1 MHHNTCIIIVMQN
14 ACIIIKSHRSL
25 ISDPRVLNDLG
36 CNAVVASSSGS
47 AGSGI
52 DRNQRFVSIV
62 DERGRTQLKAG
73 RELPV

>member
-1 MHHNTCIIIVMQN
+1 
-14 ACIIIKSHRSL
+14 
-25 ISDPRVLNDLG
+25 VLNDLG